1 MVEEK
6 LDAQTPKGAIVA
18 GPSNAQFA
26 SRSNAVS
33 LEVGQVLGGTY
44 LVERLIGRG
53 SMGLVYEA
61 RDSALNRSVA
71 IRLID
76 PDYDNERVAGFNE
89 NDAKVA
95 GQLGNKHV
103 AELFNIGFLPSG
115 ERCIVTE
122 FVEGEILLRRMK
134 RLGCMSEL
142 AVAQL
147 LVQLLE
153 GLAAVHEAGIIHR
166 DLTPHS
172 IFIVPNKSGTGE
184 IIKIID
190 FGISRL
196 QLLAANPEVSA
207 ASISADTESFQCL
220 SPEQLNGLRELD
232 PRSNIY
238 SLGVI
243 AYQAI
248 TDRLPFEGK
257 DFAALTF
264 NILQEDPKPV
274 EELVP
279 ESSSPFAQLIRK
291 AMARSPNARFQ
302 YAEEMFAAISNWAN
316 RAGISQAELESGI
329 KQEQNREM
337 ADPVSSERASVAP
350 EAPVDGPAWDA
361 VTADAAEFRVFANE
375 RSKAEAAEEAAMFGA
390 PPVAPVID
398 ALPFIAAEEL
408 AAIAPALTTEKYAPP
423 QPAAVTAEEVP
434 KSAEPPQYAPPQPA
448 VVTAEEVPKSAEPPQ
463 YAPPQPAVVT
473 AEEVPKSAEPPQ
485 YAPPQPAVVTA
496 EEAPKSAEPPENEPP
511 LPATENK
518 DSGNA
523 AAAAP
528 VNDSAFRMSR
538 TMLGI
543 GGVVVRA
550 PQSVEPGLH
559 AVDVV
564 QSAGPSEFRQRQPTE
579 PGIRPSPAVDGALA
593 LLASARTSAVSASQQ
608 AQPVQ
613 RVVATVPTP
622 AQPSALE
629 IQPAIPDRAVSK
641 VQPRLEGV
649 AADDVDDLGPY
660 GKSTSRS
667 RKPLV
672 IAILLIGLVGA
683 GIAFALL
690 PGRLGTRKSA
700 APRPAQSAVA
710 APTVQEIPSVV
721 PTQSAES
728 VPTAP
733 PAEAKI
739 ENKIDEGTKDLATAV
754 RKAATTPTQTR
765 AIPSVAAVARPTQ
778 SKAQR
783 PARAAQNVQ
792 GSTVA
797 APSNK
802 QGSSKAAVG
811 YDPYKYR

>member
-61 RDSALNRSVA
+61 RDTALNRSVA

-89 NDAKVA
+89 NDAKIA

-103 AELFNIGFLPSG
+103 AELINIGFLPSG

-166 DLTPHS
+166 DLTPRS
-172 IFIVPNKSGTGE
+172 IFVVPNKSGTGDTL
-184 IIKIID
+184 KIID

-291 AMARSPNARFQ
+291 AMAKSPNARFQ

-316 RAGISQAELESGI
+316 RAGISQAELEAGI
-329 KQEQNREM
+329 TQGQNRAM

-350 EAPVDGPAWDA
+350 ESPNDGPAWDA
-361 VTADAAEFRVFANE
+361 AIADGHESRASANE

-390 PPVAPVID
+390 PPVAPKID
-398 ALPFIAAEEL
+398 ELPFIAAEAL
-408 AAIAPALTTEKYAPP
+408 SAIPPALAPEAYKPP
-423 QPAAVTAEEVP
+423 QPAAVAADEAP
-434 KSAEPPQYAPPQPA
+434 KAAEPLEDEPPRPAEVKADEGPVAAGPPENEPPQPA
-448 VVTAEEVPKSAEPPQ
+448 VVKADEDTKAAGPSQNEPPQ
-463 YAPPQPAVVT
+463 P
-473 AEEVPKSAEPPQ
+473 
-485 YAPPQPAVVTA
+485 
-496 EEAPKSAEPPENEPP
+496 
-511 LPATENK
+511 
-518 DSGNA
+518 
-523 AAAAP
+523 
-528 VNDSAFRMSR
+528 
-538 TMLGI
+538 
-543 GGVVVRA
+543 VVVKA
-550 PQSVEPGLH
+550 
-559 AVDVV
+559 
-564 QSAGPSEFRQRQPTE
+564 
-579 PGIRPSPAVDGALA
+579 
-593 LLASARTSAVSASQQ
+593 
-608 AQPVQ
+608 
-613 RVVATVPTP
+613 
-622 AQPSALE
+622 
-629 IQPAIPDRAVSK
+629 
-641 VQPRLEGV
+641 
-649 AADDVDDLGPY
+649 
-660 GKSTSRS
+660 
-667 RKPLV
+667 
-672 IAILLIGLVGA
+672 
-683 GIAFALL
+683 
-690 PGRLGTRKSA
+690 
-700 APRPAQSAVA
+700 
-710 APTVQEIPSVV
+710 
-721 PTQSAES
+721 
-728 VPTAP
+728 
-733 PAEAKI
+733 
-739 ENKIDEGTKDLATAV
+739 DEGTK
-754 RKAATTPTQTR
+754 AAE
-765 AIPSVAAVARPTQ
+765 PSENELP
-778 SKAQR
+778 R
-783 PARAAQNVQ
+783 PATEDIDS
-792 GSTVA
+792 GT
-797 APSNK
+797 
-802 QGSSKAAVG
+802 
-811 YDPYKYR
+811 